1 MLMKTTVTS
10 SPSLAGT
17 SGITLDSLRVSYH
30 GNVVLKPLSLTIE
43 PGEVLALIG
52 PSGSGKTTVL
62 RAIAGFVQ
70 PAGGRILI
78 GDTDVT
84 QLPPYKR
91 GLAMV
96 VQNYALF
103 PHMKVE
109 DNVAFGLRAQKQ
121 PRGLIAERVTE
132 ALKIVGMADYAT
144 RYPHQL
150 SGGQQQR
157 VAIARA
163 IAVRPR
169 VLLLDEPLSALD
181 AQIRHNM
188 VEEIARLHRELP
200 ELTILYVTHDQTE
213 ALTLADK
220 IGIMKDGSLIAHGE
234 THELYH
240 YPPNRF
246 SAEFL
251 GRANILQATALKDS
265 PDPGLVSVSCGGG
278 LINAF
283 SRGGLHGNNKLLCI
297 RPHPPNRFSA
307 EFLGRANILQA
318 TALKDSPDPG
328 LVSVSCGGGL
338 INAFSRGGLHGNNK
352 LLCIRP
358 QHMSLAPRSA
368 TSNRLNATLTSVHWQ
383 GDLTHLLCDV
393 AGEAVRIV
401 MTQVN
406 PLPRAG
412 DKLSLYFEPGDAV
425 LIEVQ

>member
-1 MLMKTTVTS
+1 MLMKNTTFQPGVR
-10 SPSLAGT
+10 AGT

-84 QLPPYKR
+84 HLPPYKR
-91 GLAMV
+91 GLGMV

-121 PRGLIAERVTE
+121 PNALIAERVAE
-132 ALKIVGMADYAT
+132 ALKIVGMSDYAT

-181 AQIRHNM
+181 AQIRHSM

-234 THELYH
+234 THALYH
-240 YPPNRF
+240 HPPNRF
-246 SAEFL
+246 AAEFL
-251 GRANILQATALKDS
+251 GRANILAATALNAS
-265 PDPGLVSVSCGGG
+265 PAAGVVNVSCGGT
-278 LINAF
+278 LVNAW
-283 SRGGLHGNNKLLCI
+283 SQGAHHG
-297 RPHPPNRFSA
+297 H
-307 EFLGRANILQA
+307 
-318 TALKDSPDPG
+318 
-328 LVSVSCGGGL
+328 
-338 INAFSRGGLHGNNK
+338 NK

-358 QHMSLAPRSA
+358 QHMSLTPRSA
-368 TSNRLNATLTSVHWQ
+368 QSNRLNAVLTSVHWQ

-393 AGEAVRIV
+393 AGESVRIV
-401 MTQVN
+401 LTQVN

-412 DKLSLYFEPGDAV
+412 DRLALYFEPNDAV
-425 LIEVQ
+425 LIEV

>member
-1 MLMKTTVTS
+1 MTGQDNIIELRGVDKSFEDTRA
-10 SPSLAGT
+10 LE
-17 SGITLDSLRVSYH
+17 GIDLSISNGEFLTLL
-30 GNVVLKPLSLTIE
+30 
-43 PGEVLALIG
+43 G
-52 PSGSGKTTVL
+52 PSGCGKTTIL
-62 RAIAGFVQ
+62 
-70 PAGGRILI
+70 RILSGFETPDQGDVSI
-78 GDTDVT
+78 GGQRMNDV
-84 QLPPYKR
+84 PPER
-91 GLAMV
+91 RQV
-96 VQNYALF
+96 NTVFQNYALF
-103 PHMKVE
+103 PHMTVR
-109 DNVAFGLRAQKQ
+109 DNVAFGLRMQSCPK
-121 PRGLIAERVTE
+121 GEIEGRVLE
-132 ALKIVGMADYAT
+132 ALRMVHLEQYAD
-144 RYPHQL
+144 RRPHQL

-265 PDPGLVSVSCGGG
+265 P
-278 LINAF
+278 
-283 SRGGLHGNNKLLCI
+283 
-297 RPHPPNRFSA
+297 
-307 EFLGRANILQA
+307 E
-318 TALKDSPDPG
+318 PG

-401 MTQVN
+401 MTHVN
-406 PLPRAG
+406 PMPRAG
-412 DKLSLYFEPGDAV
+412 DKLALYFEPGDAV